1 MMAAQQA
8 RSLIRRASAR
18 TTTFARA
25 SRCNIRRATGTAPAR
40 RAFTSS
46 APSWSGSSS
55 TTPPNNADGFDDGY
69 AALDAYSRTVIG
81 VVDRCGPAVVSIKV
95 ERPVRQLP
103 PPPQRPLLPM
113 GHDPWHPLLEEVDDG
128 SQPPPGAMGSG
139 FVISPDGYVVTNDHV
154 VTGAAPGGV
163 TVDLVDG
170 RTLPAAVVGTDPA
183 TDLAVLKL
191 ALPAGA
197 ARLPTVPLGASDR
210 VRVGQL
216 CVAIGNPLGFANTV
230 TSGVVSALGRSMRS
244 QSGPIID
251 NIVQADVAL
260 NPGNS
265 GGPMLDCH
273 GAVIGVN
280 TAIIQQA
287 QNISFAVPVDT
298 ASWVVS
304 ELITQ
309 GGRVRRGYLG
319 VSALT
324 LPVSPALQRA
334 LSKNGTNGG
343 GNQQTGAGGGGGS
356 SPAAMQ
362 VVQIDPT
369 GPAAVA
375 GIRMGDLI
383 VSVDGAHVRSMDDL
397 WRAVSSRRK
406 PGEDVVLTVIRTAPG
421 SAPGRG
427 VGGVVDVAD
436 ALHIDNV
443 TVTLG
448 NPDAR

>member
-1 MMAAQQA
+1 M
-8 RSLIRRASAR
+8 SLLAR
-18 TTTFARA
+18 TARA
-25 SRCNIRRATGTAPAR
+25 CLRAPLIHASGARAPAAASG
-40 RAFTSS
+40 RAGIFAAPATTMHRGVRS
-46 APSWSGSSS
+46 AS
-55 TTPPNNADGFDDGY
+55 TNASD
-69 AALDAYSRTVIG
+69 AALDAYSRTVTG
-81 VVDRCGPAVVSIKV
+81 VVDRAGPAVVSIKV

-103 PPPQRPLLPM
+103 PPARRPLLPM
-113 GHDPWHPLLEEVDDG
+113 GHGAWHPLLEPEPVDG
-128 SQPPPGAMGSG
+128 EQHQQPGAMGSG
-139 FVISPDGYVVTNDHV
+139 FIISPDGYCVTNDHV

-197 ARLPTVPLGASDR
+197 ARLPTVPLGDSEA

-265 GGPMLDCH
+265 GGPLMDCH
-273 GAVIGVN
+273 GAVVGVN

-287 QNISFAVPVDT
+287 QNISFAVPVNT

-304 ELITQ
+304 ELISQ

-334 LSKNGTNGG
+334 LNKNGTDAAA
-343 GNQQTGAGGGGGS
+343 GAQS
-356 SPAAMQ
+356 AAAAAMQ
-362 VVQIDPT
+362 VVQIDPR

-375 GIRMGDLI
+375 GIRAGDLI
-383 VSVDGAHVRSMDDL
+383 VSVDGAPVRSMDDL
-397 WRAVSSRRK
+397 WRSVSSRRK
-406 PGEDVVLTVIRTAPG
+406 PGDEVTLTIIRTAPG

-427 VGGVVDVAD
+427 VGGVVDVSD
-436 ALHIDNV
+436 ATQIENV
-443 TVTLG
+443 IVTLG
-448 NPDAR
+448 NPDDEQGGR